1 MSHSVYNKIWVD
13 SHQTLSD
20 LLVQELPSK
29 PPLPE
34 RDRLVFFQM
43 VATLYIRY
51 IQILRKLDTAYDQIV
66 HPQKRRVVRVVLDAV
81 MGRILELKNEMV
93 QAEFSEFHYMDD
105 ILQDLK
111 LTPGDLEV
119 PIPKYFQQERSKVMQ
134 ERKDILA
141 SILSTMET
149 KEPPKSIVLREMPIE
164 EAIRLIQIS
173 ERARQGRLRANFMR
187 EIQREEARQKRAQAY
202 AFTDADRENASLHIQ
217 KIWRGYAQRK
227 KTRQDRDKEMVFL
240 GMYQDP
246 QMVDRTPNIIRS
258 ELIEDLRRAKREEYE
273 EEYQQALVTIKDK
286 LMEVEGPD
294 MKEQMKDQIRQ
305 WFIEC
310 HDNTGKFPDYPEDE
324 DGGSSII
331 FAEKS
336 PEELKKEL
344 DQKQEEEENAK
355 GKKDKDKKEKERK
368 EKEKKEKEKKKGKK
382 EEEDPGLLLAPSK
395 FIPDIQNGQK
405 IYKTVWRKRDERH
418 NFNQQCENEL
428 IKEDKRKEVEA
439 ELRIQ
444 VDALMRQELETLKMA
459 VDRDQSKPRKGKKG
473 SKKKGKKKGGKK
485 KKEKDLTPDRSMDS
499 LYEELVLQGILKPAQ
514 DVKLM
519 DFVGDFSYLGTT
531 LRAADIE
538 PMPSMLDVRRN
549 IALYAILPLGSTS
562 VHEKS
567 PLIKSILLAG
577 PVGTGK
583 RMLVHAI
590 CTETGANLF
599 DLSPDNIASK
609 YPGKSGLQ
617 MLVHMVMKVARFMQP
632 SVIWIGNAEKVFY
645 KKVPKEEKER
655 DPKRLKKDLPKALKL
670 LKPEDRVLFVGTSSK
685 PFAADVKTFCKAF
698 ERIILVP
705 RPDYAARYV
714 LWKHLITTNGGI
726 NTNKLDYSNLA
737 KISDGYSPALMSQVV
752 KSVLSPRRLAQMDK
766 KPLVTGEFLMPL
778 SRADPIYR
786 EEEEA
791 FKDWYSK
798 TPMGK
803 KRQKATQGNQEEDSK
818 GKGKGKDKKG
828 KKK

>member
-20 LLVQELPSK
+20 LLVQELPSR

-34 RDRLVFFQM
+34 KDRLVFFQM
-43 VATLYIRY
+43 VGTLYIRY
-51 IQILRKLDTAYDQIV
+51 IQILKKLDNVYDQMV

-111 LTPGDLEV
+111 LTPEDLEV
-119 PIPKYFQQERSKVMQ
+119 PIPKYFLQERAKVLE
-134 ERKDILA
+134 ERKEILA
-141 SILSTMET
+141 SILSTMEI
-149 KEPPKSIVLREMPIE
+149 KEPPKTIVLREIPME

-202 AFTDADRENASLHIQ
+202 AFTDADFERAGILIQ
-217 KIWRGYAQRK
+217 KIWRGYSQRK
-227 KTRQDRDKEMVFL
+227 KARQERDKEMVFL
-240 GMYQDP
+240 GMSQDP
-246 QMVDRTPNIIRS
+246 QVVDRSPTIFRS
-258 ELIEDLRRAKREEYE
+258 ELIEDLRRAKRDAYE
-273 EEYQQALVTIKDK
+273 EEYQEALVTVKDR

-310 HDNTGKFPDYPEDE
+310 HDNTGKFPEYPTDE

-344 DQKQEEEENAK
+344 DQKQQEEESAK
-355 GKKDKDKKEKERK
+355 GKKGKDKKEKERK
-368 EKEKKEKEKKKGKK
+368 EKEKKEKARKEKERKEKEKKKGKK
-382 EEEDPGLLLAPSK
+382 AEEDPGLLLAPSQ

-418 NFNQQCENEL
+418 NFNQQCETEL
-428 IKEDKRKEVEA
+428 IKEEKRKEVEA
-439 ELRIQ
+439 EIRIQ

-473 SKKKGKKKGGKK
+473 GKKKGKKKGGKK
-485 KKEKDLTPDRSMDS
+485 KKEKDLTPDRTLDS

-514 DVKLM
+514 EVKLT
-519 DFVGDFSYLGTT
+519 DFVGDYSYLGTI
-531 LRAADIE
+531 LRATDIE
-538 PMPSMLDVRRN
+538 PMPSILDVRRN

-562 VHEKS
+562 VHEKG

-617 MLVHMVMKVARFMQP
+617 MLVHMVMKVARLIQP
-632 SVIWIGNAEKVFY
+632 SVVWIGDAEKVFY
-645 KKVPKEEKER
+645 KKVPKEEKGEVTEAQ
-655 DPKRLKKDLPKALKL
+655 K
-670 LKPEDRVLFVGTSSK
+670 
-685 PFAADVKTFCKAF
+685 
-698 ERIILVP
+698 
-705 RPDYAARYV
+705 
-714 LWKHLITTNGGI
+714 ITTPSLLGTLVRKIRAYWSPQRLSKFSSGGVVVCPKCKSPNEDDLHMFLLCPKI
-726 NTNKLDYSNLA
+726 REFWEAVSSCLSN
-737 KISDGYSPALMSQVV
+737 ALGLQIKMVVV
-752 KSVLSPRRLAQMDK
+752 KSPEEGGFIELDPLKRHVDNLAVMSCS
-766 KPLVTGEFLMPL
+766 G
-778 SRADPIYR
+778 
-786 EEEEA
+786 
-791 FKDWYSK
+791 
-798 TPMGK
+798 
-803 KRQKATQGNQEEDSK
+803 
-818 GKGKGKDKKG
+818 
-828 KKK
+828 

>member
-20 LLVQELPSK
+20 LLVQELPSR

-34 RDRLVFFQM
+34 KDRLVFFQM
-43 VATLYIRY
+43 VGTLYIRY
-51 IQILRKLDTAYDQIV
+51 IQILKKLDNVYDQMV

-111 LTPGDLEV
+111 LTPEDLEV
-119 PIPKYFQQERSKVMQ
+119 PIPKYFLQERAKVLE
-134 ERKDILA
+134 ERKEILA
-141 SILSTMET
+141 SILSTMEI
-149 KEPPKSIVLREMPIE
+149 KEPPKTIVLREIPME

-202 AFTDADRENASLHIQ
+202 AFTDADFERAGILIQ
-217 KIWRGYAQRK
+217 KIWRGYSQRK
-227 KTRQDRDKEMVFL
+227 KARQERDKEMVFL
-240 GMYQDP
+240 GMSQDP
-246 QMVDRTPNIIRS
+246 QVVDRSPTIFRS
-258 ELIEDLRRAKREEYE
+258 ELIEDLRRAKRDAYE
-273 EEYQQALVTIKDK
+273 EEYQEALVTVKDR

-310 HDNTGKFPDYPEDE
+310 HDNTGKFPEYPTDE

-336 PEELKKEL
+336 PEE
-344 DQKQEEEENAK
+344 
-355 GKKDKDKKEKERK
+355 
-368 EKEKKEKEKKKGKK
+368 
-382 EEEDPGLLLAPSK
+382 EEDPGLLLAPSQ

-418 NFNQQCENEL
+418 NFNQQCETEL
-428 IKEDKRKEVEA
+428 IKEEKRKEVEA
-439 ELRIQ
+439 EIRIQ

-473 SKKKGKKKGGKK
+473 GKKKGKKKGGKK
-485 KKEKDLTPDRSMDS
+485 KKEKDLTPDRTLDS

-514 DVKLM
+514 EVKLT
-519 DFVGDFSYLGTT
+519 DFVGDYSYLGTI
-531 LRAADIE
+531 LRATDIE
-538 PMPSMLDVRRN
+538 PMPSILDVRRN

-562 VHEKS
+562 VHEKG

-617 MLVHMVMKVARFMQP
+617 MLVHMVMKVARLIQP
-632 SVIWIGNAEKVFY
+632 SVVWIGDAEKVFY
-645 KKVPKEEKER
+645 KKVPKEEKGR

-714 LWKHLITTNGGI
+714 LWKHLIKTHGGI
-726 NTNKLDYSNLA
+726 HTNTLDYSNLA
-737 KISDGYSPALMSQVV
+737 KVSDGYSPALMSQVV
-752 KSVLSPRRLAQMDK
+752 QSVLSHRRLAQMDK

-786 EEEEA
+786 EEEET
-791 FKDWYSK
+791 FKDWYTK

-803 KRQKATQGNQEEDSK
+803 KRQKATQGNKEEDSK